1 MKIRKA
7 IIPVAGLGTRFLPA
21 TKAQPKEML
30 TLVDKPVIQYI
41 VEDAVAAGIEQIIF
55 VTSQTKRAI
64 EDHFDHNFEL
74 ETRLREKGK
83 AQELA
88 EVRHISELASF
99 AYIRQ
104 KNPLGDGHAILMA
117 KDFVGE
123 EPCVVLFG
131 DVVVQSE
138 VPCVKQMLRVFEHYQ
153 DPVIAVQRV
162 PKQEISKYGV
172 IAGQKVA
179 ARTYEISE
187 LVEKP
192 KPAVA
197 PSDLAIIGRYIITP
211 EVFKAL
217 EKAKPSVGGEIR
229 LIDAFRSLQGRRSI
243 YAYDFEGSWY
253 DCGDK
258 LQFLIA
264 TVDYGLRHREVNKA
278 GAFSDFLRDR
288 VKRLPPMK
296 TKKSFKRPK

>member
-83 AQELA
+83 DRELA

-117 KDFVGE
+117 KDFVGD

-138 VPCVKQMLRVFEHYQ
+138 VPCVEQMLRVFDRYQ

-162 PKQEISKYGV
+162 PMKEVSKYGV
-172 IAGQKVA
+172 VAGRQVA
-179 ARTYEISE
+179 DRTYEVSE

-192 KPAVA
+192 KPAEA

-211 EVFKAL
+211 EVFQAL

-229 LIDAFRSLQGRRSI
+229 LIDAFRALKGRRSI
-243 YAYDFEGSWY
+243 YAYDFEGRWY

-258 LQFLIA
+258 LQFLVA
-264 TVDYGLRHREVNKA
+264 TVDYGLQHAEVNKD
-278 GAFSDFLRDR
+278 GAFTSFLRNR
-288 VKRLPPMK
+288 VKELSHESR
-296 TKKSFKRPK
+296 KKPAKKAK